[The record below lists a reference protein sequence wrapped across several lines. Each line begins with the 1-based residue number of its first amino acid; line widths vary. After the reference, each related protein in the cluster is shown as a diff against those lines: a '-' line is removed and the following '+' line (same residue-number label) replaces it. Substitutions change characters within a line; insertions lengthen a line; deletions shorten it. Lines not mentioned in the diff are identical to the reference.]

1 MKIWAFLFAVP
12 MFGAITVS
20 DVSLSDVS
28 HGTALVHFHVD
39 NTSPNGDGTLWN
51 YARICYATA
60 SGGCASGTGRKYMP
74 TGYPNNQSIG
84 VRADPNFRIILTGL
98 PASTV
103 LEVCPEVSNDKATWS
118 TACTTITT
126 PGRPAVHPVL
136 AELPRNATI
145 PTAPTNYTGFHAG
158 ASTGGALVGSPPYPV
173 TSCANLQADINAAR
187 NNQTSFGT
195 LITLQAGQANKCV
208 GRFYPEGNP
217 PDVRVFGAG
226 SVSTSTNKITIASH
240 GLTEGHGVQFSKT
253 YSDLPGEFTKA
264 TDCTGIKPGQVYY
277 AHDPDN
283 QLAPGTPIV
292 DPNSF
297 ALTCDYPYPQGRRM
311 RFDNAGLGGNMFM
324 APYPRRQDQ
333 GGQLYPIVIHTSTP
347 ESQMPPPGTRINP
360 SWSSKLAV
368 IQPDSRCPIS
378 PCFYPVNG
386 YGMRTFALNFGD
398 SSDDGNRW
406 LNANMWGIGLEIQ
419 SIDATGDT
427 AFNPLPTWDLVSFKE
442 GTSDNGLDRCYIHG
456 QYPFPSRL
464 AQGISWNGHNNAI
477 LNSYFDRVTYP
488 FHDNGDS
495 SYNSEGTQFIIADL
509 GPGPYYFVN
518 NFFQSTG
525 NGFHFQAAG
534 QNGFDTK
541 IIGDVVIKRNTFTQN
556 PPNNHG
562 QYCYG
567 NTGSDSWEYRNRQ
580 PLEFKGGYRAL
591 MDGNIFEYDCHWLA
605 SSAVALTS
613 VTAGLMDLTFTNNTW
628 RHVSSV
634 TMMGSSTQGGTPIA
648 MSPTNRYTYK
658 NNLIWDVNGFTY
670 LDHRSNAYPDGWRG
684 WVVQT
689 AQDGEDFIW
698 DHNTVVSA
706 TGFVPS
712 QFFLASGGAEGFQV
726 TNNIMEAHA
735 DTNQTGNGA
744 RIDSAMN
751 PDEAS
756 SCTGSVFGSLS
767 AEALL
772 KCDWRFPGSNITGNL
787 VTSDS
792 GSTANVAT
800 WWPTQK
806 QPCNASNTFCD
817 PTNLDFVVWTSP
829 YYSSVIQDYR
839 LTNASPYIS
848 GGTRPAT
855 DQLDQGADIDA
866 LERAQGVVTFTS
878 AIPAST
884 TASINF
890 VAPDTQGCPVD
901 VSSTDSSLINTFTRF
916 GDTGGPAG
924 PRTVG
929 ITGLVAHTDYYF
941 RINCAVSQPTG
952 VFHTN

>member
-1 MKIWAFLFAVP
+1 
-12 MFGAITVS
+12 
-20 DVSLSDVS
+20 
-28 HGTALVHFHVD
+28 
-39 NTSPNGDGTLWN
+39 
-51 YARICYATA
+51 
-60 SGGCASGTGRKYMP
+60 
-74 TGYPNNQSIG
+74 
-84 VRADPNFRIILTGL
+84 
-98 PASTV
+98 
-103 LEVCPEVSNDKATWS
+103 
-118 TACTTITT
+118 
-126 PGRPAVHPVL
+126 
-136 AELPRNATI
+136 
-145 PTAPTNYTGFHAG
+145 
-158 ASTGGALVGSPPYPV
+158 
-173 TSCANLQADINAAR
+173 
-187 NNQTSFGT
+187 
-195 LITLQAGQANKCV
+195 
-208 GRFYPEGNP
+208 
-217 PDVRVFGAG
+217 
-226 SVSTSTNKITIASH
+226 
-240 GLTEGHGVQFSKT
+240 
-253 YSDLPGEFTKA
+253 
-264 TDCTGIKPGQVYY
+264 
-277 AHDPDN
+277 
-283 QLAPGTPIV
+283 
-292 DPNSF
+292 
-297 ALTCDYPYPQGRRM
+297 
-311 RFDNAGLGGNMFM
+311 
-324 APYPRRQDQ
+324 
-333 GGQLYPIVIHTSTP
+333 
-347 ESQMPPPGTRINP
+347 
-360 SWSSKLAV
+360 
-368 IQPDSRCPIS
+368 
-378 PCFYPVNG
+378 
-386 YGMRTFALNFGD
+386 
-398 SSDDGNRW
+398 
-406 LNANMWGIGLEIQ
+406 
-419 SIDATGDT
+419 
-427 AFNPLPTWDLVSFKE
+427 
-442 GTSDNGLDRCYIHG
+442 
-456 QYPFPSRL
+456 
-464 AQGISWNGHNNAI
+464 
-477 LNSYFDRVTYP
+477 
-488 FHDNGDS
+488 
-495 SYNSEGTQFIIADL
+495 
-509 GPGPYYFVN
+509 
-518 NFFQSTG
+518 
-525 NGFHFQAAG
+525 
-534 QNGFDTK
+534 
-541 IIGDVVIKRNTFTQN
+541 
-556 PPNNHG
+556 
-562 QYCYG
+562 
-567 NTGSDSWEYRNRQ
+567 
-580 PLEFKGGYRAL
+580 
-591 MDGNIFEYDCHWLA
+591 
-605 SSAVALTS
+605 
-613 VTAGLMDLTFTNNTW
+613 
-628 RHVSSV
+628 
-634 TMMGSSTQGGTPIA
+634 MMGSSTQGGTPIA

-712 QFFLASGGAEGFQV
+712 QFFLASGGAEGFQF
-726 TNNIMEAHA
+726 TNSIMEAHA